1 MDIGNMK
8 MVKDSLVERKE
19 TSSKEKKTLDTK
31 QGCVK
36 MNDYFAF

>member
-8 MVKDSLVERKE
+8 MVNDNLVDRKE
-19 TSSKEKKTLDTK
+19 TSGKEKKTLDAK

>member
-1 MDIGNMK
+1 MDIGSMK
-8 MVKDSLVERKE
+8 MVEETLVERKE
-19 TSSKEKKTLDTK
+19 TSGKEKKPLSTK